1 VPRTVKNLL
10 QNGIQH
16 FAIRLSHQQSHFK
29 VLKTDVQAKIRLFKK
44 ALAVKGLNTERSN
57 SIKLAIFVIILIQYL
72 G

>member
-16 FAIRLSHQQSHFK
+16 FAIRLS
-29 VLKTDVQAKIRLFKK
+29 LQAKIRLFKK